1 MVLERDV
8 AAFVGEAL
16 RAGVSRAS
24 IAAVLKTAG
33 WPAAQVQDAL
43 DAYAPI
49 DFPIP
54 VPRPRPY
61 LSAFETFIFLVL
73 FTALYVSAIELGQV
87 LFRFIDLAITDPA
100 IRNLGVKIQLEWLR
114 WSLSS
119 LIIASPLFVG
129 TSVYAHRAT
138 RSGSLRRDSRARKW
152 LTYLTLYAT
161 VLVLLSD
168 LTYLLFNFL
177 EGALTARFLLRVLV
191 VGVIAGTIFLYYL
204 GDARRE
210 RSEAAA
216 QRPR

>member
-1 MVLERDV
+1 MAVERDV

-16 RAGVSRAS
+16 RAGASRAN
-24 IAAVLKTAG
+24 IAAALTTAG

-49 DFPIP
+49 DFPVP

-61 LSAFETFIFLVL
+61 LSAFETFIYLVL
-73 FTALYVSAIELGQV
+73 FTALYVSAIQLGQV
-87 LFRFIDLAITDPA
+87 LFRFIDLAIPDAAVRDVYRRTE
-100 IRNLGVKIQLEWLR
+100 LEWLR

-119 LIIASPLFVG
+119 LLIALPLFVG
-129 TSVYAHRAT
+129 TAIYAHRAT
-138 RSGSLRRDSRARKW
+138 RSGRLRRDSRARKW

-210 RSEAAA
+210 RAEAAA
-216 QRPR
+216 LTPR